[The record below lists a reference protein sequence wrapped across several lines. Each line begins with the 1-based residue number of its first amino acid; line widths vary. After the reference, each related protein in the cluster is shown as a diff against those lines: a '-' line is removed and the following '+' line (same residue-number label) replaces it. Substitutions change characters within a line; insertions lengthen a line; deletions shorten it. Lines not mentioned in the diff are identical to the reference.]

1 MRRQTSSS
9 ICSLCA
15 TRGEFLALSVAGFL
29 MWANR
34 TITKSGSPRSV
45 KAPHLDA
52 KWDIPPGTPLAA
64 VSVFEVQTRN
74 QPQGTEVESRAGRPK
89 SRASQLLST
98 LRCLVGLGR
107 LPASLANPREQ
118 GPQRFHSAWPRIHP
132 SQDKLREGLACF
144 RGGREMR

>member
-1 MRRQTSSS
+1 MRRQTSLS

-15 TRGEFLALSVAGFL
+15 TRGEFLALSVAAFL

-34 TITKSGSPRSV
+34 TITKSGSLRSM
-45 KAPHLDA
+45 KAPYLDA

-89 SRASQLLST
+89 SRASQLLMFT
-98 LRCLVGLGR
+98 EVFRGTGTH
-107 LPASLANPREQ
+107 ASLPGQSPRAGSPAISFCLARDSPQ
-118 GPQRFHSAWPRIHP
+118 PGRIKRGP
-132 SQDKLREGLACF
+132 GLL
-144 RGGREMR
+144 